1 MEAEDLRLVGQ
12 FLGLQGSFVA
22 AAIERA
28 PDHPML
34 ESGEHKSVSL
44 STGTTV
50 CFTGALRATIDG
62 YAVTREQAHEFA
74 RGAGLIVLDSVTK
87 KLDVLVVADPQSA
100 SGKAKKARS
109 YGTRIIAEAVFWQ
122 LIGVPVD

>member
-1 MEAEDLRLVGQ
+1 MTRRTPRPPYQVEVRWQPGPRTAEY
-12 FLGLQGSFVA
+12 A
-22 AAIERA
+22 A
-28 PDHPML
+28 
-34 ESGEHKSVSL
+34 
-44 STGTTV
+44 
-50 CFTGALRATIDG
+50 
-62 YAVTREQAHEFA
+62 TREQTHEFA
-74 RGAGLIVLDSVTK
+74 RGAGLVALDSVTK